1 MPFPLFRKS
10 LQWQGYDLKKA
21 TRLLAE
27 VSGWENARLL
37 QQRQQILEHHFKFNA
52 FYNTHV
58 PDKTAVWEGLPIL
71 TKADLQQP
79 LYQRLTKGYTTKNV
93 HKGKTSG
100 SSGHPF
106 SYAKDKFCHAMTWAA
121 FDAAYAHH
129 GIDLDHS
136 LEARFYGIP
145 SKGLARL
152 KEQLK
157 DVVGN
162 RHRLPI
168 FDMSDVVLAG
178 YVEKFRRNGY
188 DYINGYT
195 SSIVLFAKYCQSH
208 NLILKE
214 LCPSLSCCIVTSEML
229 FKDDRELLEQVLGV
243 PVINEYGSSET
254 GLIAI
259 QNPCGEF
266 VLNTD
271 TLYTEV
277 VDGENQ
283 PVPDGTLGKIL
294 ITDLFNK
301 AHPFIRYEIGDLGSI
316 STKNGKRILEQL
328 QGRTSDI
335 ARLPNG
341 KVIPGLTFYYV
352 TKSVINDQSSVTEF
366 VIIQKEPL
374 LFQIQYVAKAELTY
388 NEQQQVQNAMA
399 AYADASIVVEFAKL
413 DHLDR
418 SQRGKLK
425 QFVTEVRPDS

>member
-1 MPFPLFRKS
+1 MAVPYFRKF

-21 TRLLAE
+21 SLLLEA
-27 VSGWENARLL
+27 VSGWNEEQVL
-37 QQRQQILEHHFKFNA
+37 QQRQQVLEHHLKFNA

-58 PDKTAVWEGLPIL
+58 PDKTVAWEELPVL
-71 TKADLQQP
+71 TKAHLQQP
-79 LYQRLTKGYTTKNV
+79 LHQRLNKGFTTKNV
-93 HKGKTSG
+93 HRGQTSG

-106 SYAKDKFCHAMTWAA
+106 TYAKDKFCHAMTWAA
-121 FDAAYAHH
+121 FDTAYSEH

-145 SKGLARL
+145 SRGLGRL
-152 KEQLK
+152 KERLK
-157 DVVGN
+157 DIVGN
-162 RHRLPI
+162 RHRFPI
-168 FDMSDVVLAG
+168 FDMNDFVLEG

-195 SSIVLFAKYCQSH
+195 SSIVLFAKYCQSK
-208 NLILKE
+208 NINLKE
-214 LCPSLSCCIVTSEML
+214 ICPTLKACIVTSEML
-229 FKDDRELLEQVLGV
+229 FEDDRKLLEQILGV

-259 QNPCGEF
+259 QNPDGEF
-266 VLNTD
+266 FLNTD
-271 TLYTEV
+271 TLYIEI
-277 VDGENQ
+277 VDVKNQ
-283 PVPDGTLGKIL
+283 PVPDGTVGKIL

-316 STKNGKRILEQL
+316 TTKNGKQILEHL

-352 TKSVINDQSSVTEF
+352 TKSVINEQSTVTEF

-374 LFQIQYVAKAELTY
+374 LFQIQYVAKTELTKK
-388 NEQQQVQNAMA
+388 EQRQIQKSMA
-399 AYADASIVVEFAKL
+399 DYADASIVVECIKL
-413 DHLDR
+413 DQLDR

-425 QFVTEVRPDS
+425 QFVTEV

>member
-10 LQWQGYDLKKA
+10 LQWKGYDLRKA
-21 TRLLAE
+21 KALLKEITAWSE
-27 VSGWENARLL
+27 TQKIE
-37 QQRQQILEHHFKFNA
+37 QRHKILEHHLKFNA

-58 PDKTAVWEGLPIL
+58 KDKTVDWENLPVL

-79 LYQRLTKGYTTKNV
+79 LYRRLSKGYTTKNV
-93 HKGKTSG
+93 HQGKTSG

-106 SYAKDKFCHAMTWAA
+106 SYAKNKFCHAMAWAV
-121 FDAAYAHH
+121 FDTAYSAH
-129 GIDLDHS
+129 GIDLDLS

-145 SKGLARL
+145 SGGFERF
-152 KEQLK
+152 KERVK
-157 DVVGN
+157 DFVGN
-162 RHRLPI
+162 RHRFPI
-168 FDMSDVVLAG
+168 FDMSDVVLED

-195 SSIVLFAKYCQSH
+195 SSIVLFAKYCQAQ
-208 NLILKE
+208 NIILKKI
-214 LCPSLSCCIVTSEML
+214 CPSLKTCIVTSEML
-229 FKDDRELLEQVLGV
+229 FEDDRELLEKVLGV

-259 QNPCGEF
+259 QNTAGDF
-266 VLNTD
+266 LLNTH
-271 TLYTEV
+271 TLYIEV
-277 VDGENQ
+277 VDEKNN
-283 PVPDGTLGKIL
+283 PVPDGRVGKIL

-301 AHPFIRYEIGDLGSI
+301 AHPFIRYEIGDMGSI
-316 STKNGKRILEQL
+316 STVNGQRILTQL

-352 TKSVINDQSSVTEF
+352 TKSVMNEQSTVKEF

-374 LFQIQYVAKAELTY
+374 LFKIQYVAATALTQK
-388 NEQQQVQNAMA
+388 EQRQVQKAMA
-399 AYADASIVVEFAKL
+399 NYADVSINLEFEKL
-413 DHLDR
+413 DQLDR

-425 QFVTEVRPDS
+425 QFITEVGDN

>member
-1 MPFPLFRKS
+1 MPLPFFRKS

-21 TRLLAE
+21 TQLLHE
-27 VSGWENARLL
+27 VSGWSSERLL
-37 QQRQQILEHHFKFNA
+37 QQRQEILEYHFKFNA

-58 PDKTAVWEGLPIL
+58 PDKTVGWNDLPIL

-79 LYQRLTKGYTTKNV
+79 LHRRLSKGYTIKSV

-106 SYAKDKFCHAMTWAA
+106 SYAKNKFCHAMTWAA
-121 FDAAYAHH
+121 FDAAYSAH

-145 SKGLARL
+145 SSGMGRF

-157 DVVGN
+157 DFMGN
-162 RHRLPI
+162 RYRFPI
-168 FDMSDVVLAG
+168 FDMSDLVLEG
-178 YVEKFRRNGY
+178 YLEKFRKNKY
-188 DYINGYT
+188 AYINGYT
-195 SSIVLFAKYCQSH
+195 SSIVLFAKYCQSK

-214 LCPSLSCCIVTSEML
+214 ICPSLQVCIVTSEML
-229 FKDDRELLEQVLGV
+229 FEDDRKLLERVLGV
-243 PVINEYGSSET
+243 PIINEYGSSET

-259 QNPCGEF
+259 QNHDGQL
-266 VLNTD
+266 VLNTS
-271 TLYTEV
+271 TLFIEV
-277 VDGENQ
+277 VDDLNE
-283 PVPDGTLGKIL
+283 PVTDGTVGRIL

-316 STKNGKRILEQL
+316 STKNGRLILDQL

-352 TKSVINDQSSVTEF
+352 TKSVINEQSTVTEF
-366 VIIQKEPL
+366 VIVQKEPL
-374 LFQIQYVAKAELTY
+374 LFQIQYVAKMELSQK
-388 NEQQQVQNAMA
+388 EQQQIQNSMA
-399 AYADASIVVEFAKL
+399 DYADATIVVVFEKL
-413 DHLDR
+413 DQLDR
-418 SQRGKLK
+418 SNRGKLK
-425 QFVTEVRPDS
+425 QFVTEVDEL